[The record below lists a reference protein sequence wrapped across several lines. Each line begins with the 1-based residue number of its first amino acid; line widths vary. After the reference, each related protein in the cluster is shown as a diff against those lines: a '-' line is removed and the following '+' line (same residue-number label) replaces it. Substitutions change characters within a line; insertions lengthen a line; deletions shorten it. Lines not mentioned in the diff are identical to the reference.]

1 MTRSCASLRD
11 RVRSNEKLLGGATR
25 GCLFA
30 PYLKAHFNFSIVE
43 YEKPV
48 PVAMM
53 ITNPYVAHALFANRR
68 EPTPLDD
75 EPTLLD

>member
-1 MTRSCASLRD
+1 MPLALTVAVLTYLLLRRAFD
-11 RVRSNEKLLGGATR
+11 TGIR
-25 GCLFA
+25 GRWPHLT
-30 PYLKAHFNFSIVE
+30 VE

-68 EPTPLDD
+68 EPAPLDD